1 MSITIKTTTGNG
13 MLDYLNTQLG
23 ASPRLR
29 VYTAAF
35 GTLLADIPLAAAG
48 AFAAGSGGAIVLTVP
63 EEDSSADAGGTAAV
77 FDIATS
83 GGTAHIK
90 GSVTATGGGG
100 DLTIASTTIVA
111 TQPVRVTGLT
121 LNLSV
126 F

>member
-1 MSITIKTTTGNG
+1 
-13 MLDYLNTQLG
+13 MLDAITTAIGSG
-23 ASPRLR
+23 AFLQI
-29 VYTAAF
+29 YTSAF
-35 GTLLADIPLAAAG
+35 GTKLADIPLGSPVFAAA
-48 AFAAGSGGAIVLTVP
+48 SGGSIVLTVP

-77 FDIATS
+77 FQIVTS
-83 GGTAHIK
+83 GSVAIVK